1 MLSTLPNSP
10 RSIRNGYTCVKPHL
24 QSLILANQVFQDKES
39 NNFVIAGTFN
49 RLQFRHVQPNEGGGL
64 PEPLAQPQ
72 QKSINELRRAGSP
85 WLYFSLTDIVGQVA
99 CSIRYVFLK
108 DNQVLFSTKFTIDS
122 NDRLATFEHKLAL
135 PQLPIIGP
143 GQYAIEFF
151 AHDEMIG
158 SLRVMA
164 VDDESKAGE
173 FNDEQH

>member
-1 MLSTLPNSP
+1 M
-10 RSIRNGYTCVKPHL
+10 KPHL

-49 RLQFRHVQPNEGGGL
+49 SLLIRLNLPKEGG
-64 PEPLAQPQ
+64 PSSEPSAQPQ
-72 QKSINELRRAGSP
+72 QKSINELRQAGSP

-108 DNQVLFSTKFTIDS
+108 DNQVLFSTSFTIDS
-122 NDRLATFEHKLAL
+122 KDRLATFEHKLPL
-135 PQLPIIGP
+135 PPLPFVGF

-164 VDDESKAGE
+164 VADESKVGE
-173 FNDEQH
+173 LDDE